1 MAIHRYP
8 FTEYSL
14 QDGLHK
20 QYPFTVNQEVD
31 ISYLYNKIK
40 EIDNQNIGSLEW
52 DDETEILS
60 VLSPDGTVI
69 ATVHI
74 PLSEGSQGPVGP
86 QGPQGI
92 QGEPGPQGERGPQ
105 GEQGIQGPKGDRGP
119 QGVQGVQGQKGDKG
133 DTGATGPQGPQGI
146 QGIKGD
152 TGSTGPKGDKGDT
165 GPQGIQGIQGPKGD
179 TGDTGPQGL
188 TGPQGPTGATGPQGP
203 QGEKGDPG
211 EAMAILAKYDTY
223 AQFIA
228 AHPTGSEGDIYQ
240 VGTSGGGGSSSK
252 NIWYGTCGSGSSTAT
267 KNITTSSGD
276 FTLATGN
283 MLFIKFTNANS
294 VSTTTNLK
302 VDSATSTAISDSNIK
317 WRANSIVGF
326 VYDGTNFKVLSIT
339 SGNTTYYGAVKLNDS
354 TSSSATYEAAT
365 ANAVK
370 LAYNAVNA
378 NDTTGIDGGSLS
390 SINIRGTYYTVSGG
404 SGGGLSV
411 IRIYDQATYSRI
423 GFANLVEG
431 DDYYFATTNGIQLSF
446 SEIKTDIASGLA
458 QYIIQD
464 TSNSVAVIT
473 NFDNSDYFSILNSN
487 STGST
492 LYTFTRSAN
501 SSSYATLVSKT
512 TIGSGGGGSS
522 VTTYELYDQY
532 DQFVSFNVLGQA
544 SIKLMDSNGN
554 YVNFVTLKA
563 AFEAGKVIVK
573 DAQNAEVEIT
583 ALDGSNPIFFIYKYE
598 PNAFSCYVCANQGQ
612 SWTTQHIYAS

>member
-1 MAIHRYP
+1 MAIHKYP
-8 FTEYSL
+8 FTNYSL

-20 QYPFTVNQEVD
+20 KYPYTVEGEVD

-40 EIDNQNIGSLEW
+40 DIEHENIGSLEW
-52 DDETEILS
+52 DDETEMLT
-60 VLSPDGTVI
+60 VLDPEGQVI
-69 ATVHI
+69 TSVHI
-74 PLSEGSQGPVGP
+74 PLSEGSQGPAGP

-105 GEQGIQGPKGDRGP
+105 GIQGIQGPKGDRGP

-146 QGIKGD
+146 QGAKGD
-152 TGSTGPKGDKGDT
+152 TGA
-165 GPQGIQGIQGPKGD
+165 
-179 TGDTGPQGL
+179 TGPQGL
-188 TGPQGPTGATGPQGP
+188 TGPQGPTGATGATGPQGP

-252 NIWYGTCGSGSSTAT
+252 NIWYGTCTSNSSSSIKT
-267 KNITTSSGD
+267 ITTSSGD

-283 MLFIKFTNANS
+283 MLFVKFTNANA
-294 VSTTTNLK
+294 VSSTTNLK
-302 VDSATSTAISDSNIK
+302 VDSATSTAISDITIK
-317 WRANSIVGF
+317 WRAGSVVGF
-326 VYDGTNFKVLSIT
+326 VYDGTKFQVLSIT

-354 TSSSATYEAAT
+354 TSSSSTSEAAT

-370 LAYNAVNA
+370 LAYNAVKA
-378 NDTTGIDGGSLS
+378 NDTSGIDGGSLS

-404 SGGGLSV
+404 GGGGGLSV
-411 IRIYDQATYSRI
+411 IRIYDQATYSRTS
-423 GFANLVEG
+423 FANLVEG
-431 DDYYFATTNGIQLSF
+431 DDYYFTTISGTQLSF
-446 SEIKTDIASGLA
+446 NEIKTDIVSGLA

-473 NFDNSDYFSILNSN
+473 NFDSSNYFSILNST

-512 TIGSGGGGSS
+512 SIGSGGGGSS
-522 VTTYELYDQY
+522 VTTYNLYDQY
-532 DQFVSFNVLGQA
+532 DQSASFSVLGNT

-573 DAQNAEVEIT
+573 DSHNAEVEIT
-583 ALDGSNPIFFIYKYE
+583 ALDGSNPVFFIYNYG
-598 PNAFSCYVCANQGQ
+598 NNGFSCYLCANQGQ
-612 SWTTQHIYAS
+612 SWTTQHIYAQ

>member
-20 QYPFTVNQEVD
+20 EYPFTVNQEVD

-69 ATVHI
+69 TTVHI

-105 GEQGIQGPKGDRGP
+105 GIQGIQGPKGDRGP
-119 QGVQGVQGQKGDKG
+119 QGVQGVQGQKGDTG
-133 DTGATGPQGPQGI
+133 ATGATGPQGPQGI

-152 TGSTGPKGDKGDT
+152 TGDQGPKGDKGDT
-165 GPQGIQGIQGPKGD
+165 GPIGPQGIQGEKGD
-179 TGDTGPQGL
+179 TGATGPQGL

-240 VGTSGGGGSSSK
+240 VGTSGGGGSAAK
-252 NIWYGTCGSGSSTAT
+252 NVWYGTCPTGATIAT
-267 KNITTSSGD
+267 KVVTTSSGD
-276 FTLATGN
+276 FELTAGN
-283 MLFIKFTNANS
+283 ILIVKFTYGETAASPKLQVDN
-294 VSTTTNLK
+294 TTAT
-302 VDSATSTAISDSNIK
+302 SATTLTGSTRYF
-317 WRANSIVGF
+317 WEANDIVAF
-326 VYDGTNFKVLSIT
+326 VYDGTNFVRINST
-339 SGNTTYYGAVKLNDS
+339 RASTTYYGLTKLS
-354 TSSSATYEAAT
+354 
-365 ANAVK
+365 
-370 LAYNAVNA
+370 
-378 NDTTGIDGGSLS
+378 NDTTSTVTTVAATSKAVNDVVSATGSNGELET
-390 SINIRGTYYTVSGG
+390 ITVKGVTYNVSGG
-404 SGGGLSV
+404 GGGGGLSV
-411 IRIYDQATYSRI
+411 IRIYDQATYSRT

-431 DDYYFATTNGIQLSF
+431 DDYYFTTISGTQLSF
-446 SEIKTDIASGLA
+446 SEIKTDIASGSA

-532 DQFVSFNVLGQA
+532 DQFVSFSVLGST

-573 DAQNAEVEIT
+573 DSTNAEVEIT
-583 ALDGSNPIFFIYKYE
+583 ALGGSNPIFFIYKYD
-598 PNAFSCYVCANQGQ
+598 NSAFSCYVCANQGQ
-612 SWTTQHIYAS
+612 SWTTQHIYAN